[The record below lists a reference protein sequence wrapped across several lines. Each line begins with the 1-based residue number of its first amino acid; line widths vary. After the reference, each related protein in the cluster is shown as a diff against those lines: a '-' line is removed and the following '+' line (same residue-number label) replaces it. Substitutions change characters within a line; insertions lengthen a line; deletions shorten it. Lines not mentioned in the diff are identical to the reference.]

1 MAGGRVDR
9 FAVVVGRVVE
19 AHVDDLAGFC
29 GGVDAVEGERLVG
42 GRAVRVAER
51 DEGGRVAIGCAL
63 GLVQGEGVASRV
75 VCGVLLLDV

>member
-29 GGVDAVEGERLVG
+29 GGVDAVEGEGFVG
-42 GRAVRVAER
+42 GRAVGVVEGDEDGGVAVC
-51 DEGGRVAIGCAL
+51 GTL
-63 GLVQGEGVASRV
+63 GLVQGEGVALRV